1 MRKRKFCIT
10 GTMRENRL
18 QYCPLQDS
26 KVLVRKE
33 RGTSDYIIT
42 KDISVVK
49 WKDNKV
55 VCLA

>member
-1 MRKRKFCIT
+1 
-10 GTMRENRL
+10 MRENRL